1 MGDGK
6 VVGRLGSDGDG
17 WSMSWW
23 REGVGL
29 ESALGLQLG
38 ELGATFGTLDVGGY
52 LAAAVDNCGVV
63 TVTQEAPDLL
73 EG

>member
-1 MGDGK
+1 MSDGK
-6 VVGRLGSDGDG
+6 EVGRLGSDGAG
-17 WSMSWW
+17 GSMSWW

-52 LAAAVDNCGVV
+52 LTAAVDDCGVV
-63 TVTQEAPDLL
+63 AITQEVPDLL